1 MGTALAGGEDSIVY
15 ALLEVGGIFEVFAE
29 EDETGTGTTEGLVT
43 RMARYNEFGRD
54 GLIVETYVVV
64 VTTSQY
70 SNGLFSSCAAT
81 RPLVCAISAMS
92 HAPSRVA
99 VFFNSA

>member
-1 MGTALAGGEDSIVY
+1 MGTALASGEDSIVY
-15 ALLEVGGIFEVFAE
+15 ALLEVGGIFEVLAE

-54 GLIVETYVVV
+54 GLIVDTYVVV

-70 SNGLFSSCAAT
+70 SKGLFCTWAAT
-81 RPLVCAISAMS
+81 RPEMWAMSAM
-92 HAPSRVA
+92 R
-99 VFFNSA
+99 